1 MSDKSGP
8 KRGHFLP
15 GGVGEAPA
23 MQTTEAGT
31 PGAAGTRGE
40 APKPGHFLPGG
51 TGETSGT
58 TSGTA
63 APRPQMA
70 KPRPV

>member
-1 MSDKSGP
+1 
-8 KRGHFLP
+8 
-15 GGVGEAPA
+15 